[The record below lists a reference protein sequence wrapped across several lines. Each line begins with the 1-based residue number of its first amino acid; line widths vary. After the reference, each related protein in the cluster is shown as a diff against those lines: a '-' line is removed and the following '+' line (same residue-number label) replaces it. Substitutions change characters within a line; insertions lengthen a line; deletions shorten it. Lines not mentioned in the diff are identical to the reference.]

1 MNKVNKADVTLSMLE
16 IIYKDNF
23 VTRGDSWRLHRS
35 LIGSCCYNSQK
46 SNFLDM
52 RSSIN
57 ELWMGADKVACGVVG
72 ETTKVYHFVYIKWA
86 FWRTFLQNSRRHN
99 FIFNP

>member
-1 MNKVNKADVTLSMLE
+1 MLE

-72 ETTKVYHFVYIKWA
+72 ETTKVYHFVYILFVLNGLFGGLVYRILEGITLYSTHSK
-86 FWRTFLQNSRRHN
+86 TG
-99 FIFNP
+99 I